1 LISEP
6 VKIVKYS
13 KVEISESMNLLFKYL
28 AKNDSYIFTGFYTYN
43 YYLYVSKYNKE
54 NTKYT
59 YISIPYLEVYS
70 TNYIPDG
77 KELLKEIE
85 INFPKEIASKLSHKE
100 YYPFSQFYSNNLVIY
115 YNDGKD
121 EIPILYVYS
130 VNNKCIPIK
139 KVELIN
145 FNNLNNIKEE
155 DILINIASFDFNI
168 LHALII
174 LVKVRVDDDNAWN
187 DILYKLLNGY
197 VAFRDYY
204 FKTNQLTLYDDSIFE
219 GLVIDCIGK
228 TIDPE
233 IERKMLI
240 KERKKQGK
248 PLVFRYEPGQSK
260 EESTYIFQNSSGNEI
275 KKDVNL
281 KLK

>member
-1 LISEP
+1 
-6 VKIVKYS
+6 
-13 KVEISESMNLLFKYL
+13 MNLLFKYL